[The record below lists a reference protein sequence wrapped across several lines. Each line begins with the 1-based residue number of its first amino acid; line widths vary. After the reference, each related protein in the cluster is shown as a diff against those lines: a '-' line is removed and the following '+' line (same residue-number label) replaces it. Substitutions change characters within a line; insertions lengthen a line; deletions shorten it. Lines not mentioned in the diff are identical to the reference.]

1 MSLRDARHD
10 PALREQRRQLYR
22 AMMKGH
28 PVPPEL
34 ADRAETMAR
43 PLRLYSW
50 IGALE
55 LLVGLFNTVVA
66 VMGGSG
72 GPEWLR
78 WLIAICFVVTGV
90 LMLYMGYRARRLLRS
105 LGRS

>member
-10 PALREQRRQLYR
+10 PVLREQRRQIHR
-22 AMMKGH
+22 AMMKGL

-34 ADRAETMAR
+34 AAQAEAMAR
-43 PLRLYSW
+43 PLRLFSW
-50 IGALE
+50 LGALE
-55 LLVGLFNTVVA
+55 LLVGLFNTVLA

-72 GPEWLR
+72 DPDWIR
-78 WLIAICFVVTGV
+78 WLVAICLLVSAVV
-90 LMLYMGYRARRLLRS
+90 MLYIGYRARRLLRS